1 MIALCI
7 DDDFTD
13 FLKANPYSHYNLP
26 IYGHGY
32 EIRTDNGKGGITL
45 HGINNPYM
53 AISLNPLLFEE
64 VHFNKNRFVFYEG
77 AASVEVSPFLTFS
90 EN

>member
-13 FLKANPYSHYNLP
+13 FLKANPYSYFNLP

-32 EIRTDNGKGGITL
+32 EIRGDNGKGGITL
-45 HGINNPYM
+45 QGLNNPYF

-64 VHFNKNRFVFYEG
+64 LHFAKERFAILDNEY
-77 AASVEVSPFLTFS
+77 SVSPPYIV
-90 EN
+90 NYN